1 MTIEVSSRSFRQFFL
16 QGTLGVLALGAT
28 SCSNEMADFEEE
40 YSFLAES
47 DAPRSELCAL
57 STRLAASYREE
68 RDTTKF
74 KFWRDRQEVDCAK
87 RNGLIRG
94 DLSYPSDW
102 IPDDLKIC
110 WRNLSTEESDCE
122 KPSGERS
129 YELSL
134 PEGEYY
140 VWARRE
146 SDTSFRGFYSAA
158 SKCGLSVDCLSHRP
172 LAVPVL
178 EDQITTGVD
187 PSDWYGPQGL
197 NYD

>member
-1 MTIEVSSRSFRQFFL
+1 MRSRSSWAW
-16 QGTLGVLALGAT
+16 GALMIVALS
-28 SCSNEMADFEEE
+28 SCADPNDDLEEE

-57 STRLAASYREE
+57 SKRLATSYREE

-74 KFWRDRQEVDCAK
+74 RFWSDRQQVDCAK
-87 RNGLIRG
+87 QNGLIRG
-94 DLSYPSDW
+94 DLSYPSDA
-102 IPDDLKIC
+102 IPDDLKVC
-110 WRNLSTEESDCE
+110 WRNLSTEESECE

-134 PEGEYY
+134 PEGEYHI
-140 VWARRE
+140 WARRE

-172 LAVPVL
+172 LAVPVVA
-178 EDQITTGVD
+178 DQITSGID
-187 PSDWYGPQGL
+187 PSDWYGPQGA